1 VNIVV
6 YHLYQFEKFS
16 DLENSMDQ
24 VMIHLCIFHVED
36 QMSMPVVLNEP
47 NVDHGNYFRLDLA
60 IDKPGLV
67 LNASPKSDHV
77 V

>member
-1 VNIVV
+1 
-6 YHLYQFEKFS
+6 
-16 DLENSMDQ
+16 MDQ
-24 VMIHLCIFHVED
+24 VMIHLYIYHVED

-47 NVDHGNYFRLDLA
+47 NVDHENYFRLDPV

-67 LNASPKSDHV
+67 LNSSLKSDHV